1 MDTTLPLALR
11 FGRYA
16 GEPIFRVVDAD
27 RHYSHW
33 LMGQPF
39 FKDRYPDLFSELRR
53 LLAKRLTA
61 EYEDEKAAR
70 QRAAAPVAGTERFTL
85 VSAADLCNDLL

>member
-1 MDTTLPLALR
+1 
-11 FGRYA
+11 
-16 GEPIFRVVDAD
+16 
-27 RHYSHW
+27 
-33 LMGQPF
+33 
-39 FKDRYPDLFSELRR
+39 
-53 LLAKRLTA
+53 LAKRLTA